1 MKKNLKKL
9 FALLLVVVMVAAMFA
24 GCANN
29 AEKPAETVT
38 PSEDTNTPAEDTNT
52 PAEDTT
58 PAEDATPVETREN
71 KVIYGS
77 STEIS
82 GDLGNAWWTNNA
94 TDKMIRDLI
103 NDYDTVI
110 FDQFGQMVMN
120 ATTAAS
126 IDQVHNDDGSIT
138 FTVKINEGLTYNNGE
153 PITAADYA
161 AYALVYYAPATK
173 EAGATVS
180 ADSVV
185 GAKAYQAGE
194 TKELAGVRLLDPYTY
209 SISITPDY
217 ANYYYA
223 LSYASLAPLYLPL
236 YGGEGLTVKDD
247 GNGAYLDGGELTA
260 DGVNASRYVYEG
272 RVVAGPYMIKS
283 LDTGALTATLEI
295 NPNYNGNF
303 EGVKPSIQTIVIV
316 KAEDDT
322 MMDAFKTGEINF
334 LSQLSEGDKIN
345 AALDMVDTGDYSY
358 CHYTRN
364 GYGKLMFQ
372 CDFGPTQFAAVRQA
386 IAYLLDREEFCTTFT
401 GGYGSVVNGPYSTAQ
416 WMYQESEEVF
426 NEKLNNYAYDPA
438 KAVEVLEADGWT
450 LNADGTEYSGT
461 GVRYKEVTAEEAGDF
476 ALNVTLDDGRILM
489 PLHIMWA
496 SSEGNSVSD
505 LLATMLTNGKQTAD
519 AGMVI
524 EQNVMTFSELLNWM
538 YRDTSVG
545 DQYGVRTYGMYNLA
559 TGFADVYDYAFNFAS
574 DPESE
579 YVKMGYNQNYI
590 FDKELDDDTMD
601 MVYKAAPGDDA
612 AFLDYFQK
620 FIIRFNEL
628 AVELPLY
635 CNDYHTFFP
644 SWLKNYNES
653 SLWAFQKAI
662 VYASIEGAE

>member
-38 PSEDTNTPAEDTNT
+38 PSEDTNTPADTT
-52 PAEDTT
+52 PTEDTT
-58 PAEDATPVETREN
+58 PVKDTTPVETREN

-77 STEIS
+77 TTEIS

-94 TDKMIRDLI
+94 TDKMIRDLT

-126 IDQVHNDDGSIT
+126 IDQTANDDGSIT

-559 TGFADVYDYAFNFAS
+559 AGFADVYDYAFNFAS

-653 SLWAFQKAI
+653 SLWDFQKAI

>member
-38 PSEDTNTPAEDTNT
+38 PSEDTNTPADTT
-52 PAEDTT
+52 PTEDTT
-58 PAEDATPVETREN
+58 PVKDTTPVETREN

-77 STEIS
+77 TTEIS

-94 TDKMIRDLI
+94 TDKMIRDLT

-126 IDQVHNDDGSIT
+126 IDQTANDDGSIT

-322 MMDAFKTGEINF
+322 MMDAFKIGEINF